1 MGAASRGLVMFTPG
15 HSEVGGAARRSR
27 LLAASFA
34 ERGWRVR
41 VVTRAGTLNRP
52 RLIRRPNLVVVEVPG
67 FGARRAGAVLYV
79 VTALVLGVVWGLRAQ
94 AFLAIQLVSPT
105 SVASLCSLIL
115 RRPFICMATATGS
128 LGELHYARQTR
139 LATLRMTL
147 LRRATFV
154 IAQNPEQAVDL
165 GSVFLPGSVKTLPN
179 PVDLPS
185 VAGLDGRPRA
195 LFTGRFSEEKDLI
208 KLMDA
213 WSRVVEHRT
222 DARLTLL
229 GSGGSYR
236 SIESELRAA
245 VASRSAL
252 SSSVDLPGWVPDVT
266 PFLLSHDVF
275 VLPSLSEGMSNA
287 LLEAAAYGRIIVA
300 TDIPGNTA
308 VLGADYP
315 LLVPPGDP
323 VAMAKGIERAFQDD
337 ELRERARAQ
346 LQTRAKAFSTEAVV
360 GALEALLREAAEA

>member
-1 MGAASRGLVMFTPG
+1 MMFTPG

-27 LLAASFA
+27 LVASAFA

-41 VVTRAGTLNRP
+41 VVTRAGTLNRL
-52 RLIRRPNLVVVEVPG
+52 RLIRRPNLLVVEVPG

-79 VTALVLGVVWGLRAQ
+79 AVALLLGVMWGVRAR

-139 LATLRMTL
+139 LATLRLKL
-147 LRRATFV
+147 LRRANFV
-154 IAQNPEQAVDL
+154 IAQNPAQAIDL
-165 GSVFLPGSVKTLPN
+165 GSVFRPESVRTLPN
-179 PVDLPS
+179 PVDLPPTTS
-185 VAGLDGRPRA
+185 LDGRPRV
-195 LFTGRFSEEKDLI
+195 LFTGRFSKEKDLI
-208 KLMDA
+208 KLMHA
-213 WSRVVEHRT
+213 WSRVVEHRP

-236 SIESELRAA
+236 SVEAELRTL
-245 VASRSAL
+245 VASRPAL
-252 SSSVDLPGWVPDVT
+252 SLSVDFPGWVPDVT
-266 PFLLSHDVF
+266 PFLRSHDVF

-287 LLEAAAYGRIIVA
+287 LLEATAYGRIIVA
-300 TDIPGNTA
+300 TDIPGNRA
-308 VLGADYP
+308 VLGGDYP

-323 VAMAKGIERAFQDD
+323 IAMAEGIERAFDD
-337 ELRERARAQ
+337 DDLRERARAQ
-346 LQTRAKAFSTEAVV
+346 LQTRVHRFSTEAVV
-360 GALEALLREAAEA
+360 DALETLVREAVEA